1 MNQMILLSM
10 KMVISSSK
18 FKRLYGDYMLKGKCK
33 ELFIELRDYS
43 ENIMAMQDFIELVKE
58 FTEWNK
64 GKIEITLVNLEDY
77 GFKSQELFVFY
88 NDGTYNFTSVYT
100 TFEFVDIMI
109 ETYDC
114 YKDEEYLEDFWVPRL
129 ENLIEENEY

>member
-1 MNQMILLSM
+1 MILLSM
-10 KMVISSSK
+10 KMVISSSD

-33 ELFIELRDYS
+33 ELFVELRDYS
-43 ENIMAMQDFIELVKE
+43 ENIIAMQDFIELVKE

-77 GFKSQELFVFY
+77 GFRSQELFVFY

-114 YKDEEYLEDFWVPRL
+114 YKDEEYLKDFWVQRL

>member
-1 MNQMILLSM
+1 MILLSM
-10 KMVISSSK
+10 KMVISSSE

-43 ENIMAMQDFIELVKE
+43 ENIMTMQDFIELVKE
-58 FTEWNK
+58 FTKWNK

-100 TFEFVDIMI
+100 TFEFIDIII
-109 ETYDC
+109 ETYD
-114 YKDEEYLEDFWVPRL
+114 YYQDEKYLEDFWITRL